1 MNRLKKHPL
10 FLLLTL
16 MLLSMFITET
26 SYSQTANRKLA
37 QTSFKFLTISL
48 DARAAAMADAMTA
61 QEASST
67 ALFYNPASMA
77 WMEDRISVG
86 LGMTQWIADVN
97 YNSASAAFRT
107 PFGVFGVSGTMVDYG
122 DFLGTIR
129 ADNDD
134 GFVDTQT
141 YSPTAMA
148 FGLGYARA
156 LTARFSVG
164 GQVKY
169 VAQDLGSAPLR
180 YDENENLVYEGY
192 DQNAFAFDFG
202 VFYDTGFNGMKLAM
216 SFRNFSRELTYVE
229 ENFELPL
236 QFRIGLSMDL
246 INLTQINP
254 STHSLLLSID
264 TERPR
269 DYFEQVK
276 VGAEYT
282 FLNTFAIR
290 GGIIAPHDE
299 QGVNM
304 GFGIK
309 DLAGFDLDYSYT
321 DFGIFDGVNR
331 FSLKFGF

>member
-1 MNRLKKHPL
+1 
-10 FLLLTL
+10 
-16 MLLSMFITET
+16 
-26 SYSQTANRKLA
+26 
-37 QTSFKFLTISL
+37 
-48 DARAAAMADAMTA
+48 
-61 QEASST
+61 
-67 ALFYNPASMA
+67 
-77 WMEDRISVG
+77 
-86 LGMTQWIADVN
+86 
-97 YNSASAAFRT
+97 
-107 PFGVFGVSGTMVDYG
+107 
-122 DFLGTIR
+122 
-129 ADNDD
+129 
-134 GFVDTQT
+134 
-141 YSPTAMA
+141 
-148 FGLGYARA
+148 
-156 LTARFSVG
+156 
-164 GQVKY
+164 
-169 VAQDLGSAPLR
+169 
-180 YDENENLVYEGY
+180 
-192 DQNAFAFDFG
+192 
-202 VFYDTGFNGMKLAM
+202 MKLAM
-216 SFRNFSRELTYVE
+216 AFRNFSRELTYVE

-254 STHSLLLSID
+254 AAHSLLLSID

-299 QGVNM
+299 QGVNL